1 MDIKFL
7 KATKYAFESTTLQ
20 FSKAIRTT
28 AVKWKPNYR
37 TSSEAKRHYE
47 DRKHRSKHDEF
58 YLVGF
63 THVRNLYVFRF

>member
-1 MDIKFL
+1 MDIKVL

-37 TSSEAKRHYE
+37 TSSEA
-47 DRKHRSKHDEF
+47 
-58 YLVGF
+58 
-63 THVRNLYVFRF
+63 